1 LDGAVSP
8 PETPGPDFPA
18 ISRTRRRSEVARLN
32 TEGTSRKVRLTEE
45 VIKAA
50 KPLPPARPGDRPRK
64 VLLLDS
70 TQIGFGVAVNG
81 ASKSYLVI
89 RRVHGK
95 QTRFA
100 FRRVGHGSLA
110 EARRAAEK
118 LLTAMGDGTNPVEQK
133 RANRAAASTQK
144 AWGLTLGGA
153 WELREQYLRAK
164 KRAPRTIE
172 TERYLLSKYLG
183 DWMNRELTSL
193 TREDVRRK
201 HASIASGI
209 AHGRFK
215 TDEWRRRK
223 AGDGAATANNTMRCL
238 RACWNRAAR
247 QLPELGISPTANIDW
262 NEVAPRKSPIGLD
275 GLADLWTRIR
285 AIENDARRDLWT
297 VLLYTGLRKTSAI
310 EMRWADVDLEGRK
323 LHIPTPK
330 GGAKRAFD
338 LPLPGVLVDLLRA
351 RREAHDQLCA
361 RAAYRRMRPW
371 VFPADSAS
379 GHLVELREGEIGINP
394 HDARRLFI
402 TAAEATDVSPYT
414 IKLLANHA
422 LPSADVTA
430 SYMSIDVERLREP
443 MEAIAAK
450 LTALS
455 TPPPGGNVLQMPA
468 RKAQSARR

>member
-1 LDGAVSP
+1 M
-8 PETPGPDFPA
+8 
-18 ISRTRRRSEVARLN
+18 ARPN
-32 TEGTSRKVRLTEE
+32 TEGTSRKVRLTED

-81 ASKSYLVI
+81 ASKSYFVQ
-89 RRVHGK
+89 RHVHGK

-100 FRRVGHGSLA
+100 FRRVGQGTLA

-118 LLTAMGDGTNPVEQK
+118 LLTSMGEGVNPVEQK
-133 RANRAAASTQK
+133 RANRAAASVAK
-144 AWGLTLGGA
+144 ARGLTLAGA

-164 KRAPRTIE
+164 KRAARTIE
-172 TERYLLSKYLG
+172 TEQYLLSKYLG

-193 TREDVRRK
+193 TREEVRRK

-209 AHGRFK
+209 AHGRYK

-275 GLADLWTRIR
+275 GLADLWKRIS

-310 EMRWADVDLEGRK
+310 EMRWADVDLEGRR
-323 LHIPTPK
+323 LHIPQPK

-338 LPLPGVLVDLLRA
+338 LPLPKVLVDLLRA
-351 RREAHDQLCA
+351 RREVHDDLCSGH
-361 RAAYRRMRPW
+361 RRMRPW

-379 GHLVELREGEIGINP
+379 GHLVELREGDIGINP

-430 SYMSIDVERLREP
+430 TYMSIDVERLREP
-443 MEAIAAK
+443 MEAIATK
-450 LTALS
+450 LTALC
-455 TPPPGGNVLQMPA
+455 TPPPGNVVQMPA